1 MTPTTQLHKPA
12 VQVETHSNTAEQHSC
27 SMGILS
33 NNSSAAVEVVEVL
46 MAGLDQMGRL
56 GSNNSLGR
64 GSILRVVVDE
74 EEAVWAV
81 YGVDFF
87 RYELYFLIKEIYCP
101 FGTVVLPWVL
111 CIRKWKWGGRREYP

>member
-1 MTPTTQLHKPA
+1 MAMTPTTQPHKPA
-12 VQVETHSNTAEQHSC
+12 VQVETHSNTAERHSC

-33 NNSSAAVEVVEVL
+33 NNSSAVVEVVEVVL

-87 RYELYFLIKEIYCP
+87 RYELYFLIKEIHCL
-101 FGTVVLPWVL
+101 FGIVALP
-111 CIRKWKWGGRREYP
+111 

>member
-1 MTPTTQLHKPA
+1 M
-12 VQVETHSNTAEQHSC
+12 
-27 SMGILS
+27 
-33 NNSSAAVEVVEVL
+33 VEVVL

-56 GSNNSLGR
+56 GSSNSLGR

-87 RYELYFLIKEIYCP
+87 LDMNFYFLI
-101 FGTVVLPWVL
+101 
-111 CIRKWKWGGRREYP
+111 

>member
-1 MTPTTQLHKPA
+1 
-12 VQVETHSNTAEQHSC
+12 
-27 SMGILS
+27 MGILS
-33 NNSSAAVEVVEVL
+33 NNSSAVVEVVEVVL

-56 GSNNSLGR
+56 GSSNSLGR

-87 RYELYFLIKEIYCP
+87 LDMNFYFLIQEICH
-101 FGTVVLPWVL
+101 FETVVLPWVL
-111 CIRKWKWGGRREYP
+111 CIRKWKWGGRGEYP